1 MDTINSAIGECYP
14 IPRLQVAA
22 RTAQAPPVGEYG
34 QAIGPEQLGGAGH
47 CRAWPSIAWPS
58 PSDRALYVNSAR
70 GQRPA

>member
-1 MDTINSAIGECYP
+1 MDTINSAIGECYS

-47 CRAWPSIAWPS
+47 CPT
-58 PSDRALYVNSAR
+58 
-70 GQRPA
+70 